1 MLEKTAFFFSRD
13 SFHMIFIV
21 ENWQIHPG
29 EVKDDSEVMLIWDFN
44 VDKINLSL
52 TASQAIVKPQ
62 TSKSA

>member
-1 MLEKTAFFFSRD
+1 
-13 SFHMIFIV
+13 MIFIV